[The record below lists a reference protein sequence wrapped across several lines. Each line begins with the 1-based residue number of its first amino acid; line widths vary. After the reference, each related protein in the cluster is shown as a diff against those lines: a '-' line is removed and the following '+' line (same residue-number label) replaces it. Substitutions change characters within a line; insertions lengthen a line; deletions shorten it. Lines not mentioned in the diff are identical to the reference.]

1 MENATRALTMA
12 GGILIALMILGALF
26 LMFNNLSSY
35 QNQNDTSTKST
46 QIAEFSNQFEPY
58 NKDNLNS
65 KDNLTL
71 MELHSVYNKVN
82 SNNTKNPEYKI
93 EMIYEFNSNH
103 EDGNLKENFKSN
115 FTAIEEAEKM
125 NSTFSCIN
133 IEYKGVD
140 GRISK
145 IVFKDTTQEVK
156 SWVRVKRN

>member
-46 QIAEFSNQFEPY
+46 QIAEFNNQFEPY
-58 NKDNLNS
+58 NK

-133 IEYKGVD
+133 IENKGVD

-145 IVFKDTTQEVK
+145 IVFKDTTQEVN
-156 SWVRVKRN
+156 SWVRVKRD

>member
-46 QIAEFSNQFEPY
+46 QIAEFNNQFEPY
-58 NKDNLNS
+58 N

-125 NSTFSCIN
+125 NNTFSCIN
-133 IEYKGVD
+133 IENKGVD

>member
-46 QIAEFSNQFEPY
+46 QIAEFNNQFEPY
-58 NKDNLNS
+58 NK

-133 IEYKGVD
+133 IENKGVD

-145 IVFKDTTQEVK
+145 IVFKDTTPEVK

>member
-46 QIAEFSNQFEPY
+46 QIAEFNNQFEPY
-58 NKDNLNS
+58 NKD
-65 KDNLTL
+65 KLTL

-133 IEYKGVD
+133 IENKGVD

>member
-46 QIAEFSNQFEPY
+46 QIAEFNNQFEPY
-58 NKDNLNS
+58 N

-71 MELHSVYNKVN
+71 MELHSVYNKVY

-93 EMIYEFNSNH
+93 DMIYEFNSNH

-125 NSTFSCIN
+125 NSKFSCKN

-145 IVFKDTTQEVK
+145 IKFIDITQEVEN
-156 SWVRVKRN
+156 WVRVKRN

>member
-46 QIAEFSNQFEPY
+46 QIAEFNNQFEPY
-58 NKDNLNS
+58 NK

-133 IEYKGVD
+133 IENKGVD

-145 IVFKDTTQEVK
+145 IVFQDTTQEVK